1 MKKRMLFVLTDDF
14 ADWEAAFLAAALRG
28 GTRPDGAGRFETLYA
43 SPGGRAVRSIGGLAV
58 QPDRDLTALPDN
70 CAGVA
75 LVGGFGWRS
84 EAAEEVAPLL
94 AEARRRGLPV
104 GAICDACSFLA
115 AHGILNEVRH
125 TGNTVAVLRERGG
138 DRYTGAARFEE
149 RQAVRDGGIITAN
162 GSASL
167 EFARE
172 WLRELAADTEE
183 AIEAWY
189 AFNKQG
195 FYRD

>member
-1 MKKRMLFVLTDDF
+1 MLFVLLDDF
-14 ADWEAAFLAAALRG
+14 ADWEPAFLAAALRG
-28 GTRPDGAGRFETLYA
+28 GTRPDAAGRFEVVYA
-43 SPGGRAVRSIGGLAV
+43 GPGGAAVRSIGGLTV
-58 QPDRDLTALPDN
+58 RPDRDLEGLPDD
-70 CAGVA
+70 CAGVV

-84 EAAEEVAPLL
+84 AEAERVVPLL
-94 AEARRRGLPV
+94 EEARRRGLPI

-115 AHGILNEVRH
+115 AHGFLNEVRH
-125 TGNTVAVLRERGG
+125 TGNTVEVLRERGG
-138 DRYTGAARFEE
+138 DRYTGAARFDA
-149 RQAVRDGGIITAN
+149 RQAVRDGGVITAN

-172 WLRELAADTEE
+172 WLRELEADTEE